1 MIFDLNMVRKQDFI
15 FSEQLKIL
23 GKTAAVL
30 ILTSVRDKK
39 VHPSIH
45 NML

>member
-15 FSEQLKIL
+15 FSELKIL